1 MWSTPPDR
9 QRLGWPRNISFKECK
24 GSGFV
29 SVDPIHPAHG
39 SLSPS
44 GWGNLQLHFRLRFS
58 FRCSALNVLLLLV
71 VAPVVIAA
79 AAPGTKS
86 FDIPAGNAAQTLK
99 QFALQAAR
107 EIVFSLPDVAAVQT
121 NTVRGELSPALAL
134 ERMIEGTGLIS
145 KTDAQ
150 TGAFAVRKKPVPK
163 TSHSPPESESYSRA
177 PPANDLMKPNPFV
190 NLLAALATAFHLHA
204 AQSTTAKPEG
214 EVIQLS
220 PFTVDTSKDVGYK
233 ASNSISGTR
242 TNVPIAEVP
251 MNIQVVTSELLNDL
265 AAQTPTEALRYFGS
279 VQNNRQGDSNDA
291 GIDLDATG
299 ALFGDVRLRGLTSG
313 TNLRNGIRV
322 FSQLPS
328 EFVDRVELVRGP
340 AAVLYGLSDPTG
352 IYNVIT
358 KSPVFNRTFG
368 RAQARYGSYNNYGAS
383 LDVNYNVRRNLAL
396 RLNAMAAHHDTEFWF
411 NEGDSWAVLPQ
422 VSWRPFEKT
431 LVQVDYLQSWAKRAR
446 PDQRHSYGNTGTS
459 VQTTPNYPVLVTGMD
474 IPLYEDSRYKVDP
487 RYSFAGPDAY
497 REVREKSYVLTFTQ
511 QIGDHLNVSL
521 QGNYYERPHINNY
534 SNIALIQGNS
544 TFWLDQPTPPQQD
557 AFQLRRWDL
566 TKRFDW
572 VKTFVGTAVY
582 KRDLELPALGRTNQ
596 TFTVG
601 FQGFYNDSNFRQWAD
616 QRDLR
621 RRDAQGRVLIAPFIP
636 GSVPGTGNAALL
648 RDNYPSLNGGIFDA
662 RSTRPAPG
670 IWFDYLP
677 INMDVARTRR
687 TSDVVM
693 TLLPPG
699 TGTFTSLANS
709 NRTKNDFTS
718 AWAQWSG
725 KFWKDRVI
733 LSAGIFKTDIQQETG
748 NSEATLRPFYDKS
761 ATLPQY
767 GIVLRPFRPEWGNL
781 SFFALYSESLQ
792 PNSDVRD
799 AFNNP
804 FEPRLGKGHEFGVK
818 LDVFAGRVSG
828 TISTWDIDQTNRV
841 IFDANAPNPNNPT
854 GIGANVAR
862 GLNTSQGWEADVIV
876 SWTTRWQT
884 LLSYAWMDVFSGN
897 DPNPLLSGSAEIGSY
912 DKGFGAVT
920 SYRFGAGRLNGFIV
934 GLGANYKSEEVAEA
948 KRAGFNGQRQRVYP
962 SVWDGNAFVAY
973 RHKLMG
979 RNWRWQLNITNL
991 FEIDRPV
998 GWNPNKPNDLGFANR
1013 PFLYE
1018 TERKAMFTT
1027 SVEF

>member
-1 MWSTPPDR
+1 MLRPIAIRTARSRPP
-9 QRLGWPRNISFKECK
+9 GKISFRE
-24 GSGFV
+24 SPRWRFLAV
-29 SVDPIHPAHG
+29 NPANPRHG
-39 SLSPS
+39 D
-44 GWGNLQLHFRLRFS
+44 FLRPAPAGPRFN
-58 FRCSALNVLLLLV
+58 RSALDLLLFLLL
-71 VAPVVIAA
+71 APAAFAA
-79 AAPGTKS
+79 AVPPGAKS
-86 FDIPAGNAAQTLK
+86 FDIPAGSAAQTLK
-99 QFALQAAR
+99 QFAAQAAR
-107 EIVFSLPDVAAVQT
+107 EIVFALPEVAAIQT
-121 NTVRGELSPALAL
+121 NAVRGVLPPAEALA
-134 ERMIEGTGLIS
+134 RMLEGTGLAARH
-145 KTDAQ
+145 DAK

-163 TSHSPPESESYSRA
+163 TSHSPPRPDSRPRA
-177 PPANDLMKPNPFV
+177 PPAAEPMKASPFAT
-190 NLLAALATAFHLHA
+190 LLATLATTFHLHA
-204 AQSTTAKPEG
+204 AQPNPANPDPD
-214 EVIQLS
+214 VVQLS
-220 PFTVDTSKDVGYK
+220 PFTVDSSKDVGYK

-251 MNIQVVTSELLNDL
+251 MNIAVVTSELLNDL
-265 AAQTPTEALRYFGS
+265 AVQTPTEALRYFGS

-291 GIDLDATG
+291 GVDLDATG

-358 KSPVFNRTFG
+358 KAPVFNRTFG
-368 RAQARYGSYNNYGAS
+368 RAQARYGSYNNYGGS
-383 LDVNYNVRRNLAL
+383 LDVNYNVRRGLAV

-411 NEGDSWAVLPQ
+411 NEGDSHALLPQ

-431 LVQVDYLQSWAKRAR
+431 LVQVEYLYSWAKRAR
-446 PDQRHSYGNTGTS
+446 PDQRHAYAQTNTS
-459 VQTTPNYPVLVTGMD
+459 VQTTPNYPVLVPGMD
-474 IPLYEDSRYKVDP
+474 IPLYEDSRYQVDP
-487 RYSFAGPDAY
+487 RYNFAGPDAY
-497 REVREKSYVLTFTQ
+497 REVRERSYVITLSQ
-511 QIGDHLNVSL
+511 QIGEHLNVNL

-534 SNIALIQGNS
+534 SNIALIQGNG

-566 TKRFDW
+566 TKRWDW

-582 KRDLELPALGRTNQ
+582 KRDVDLGPLGRTNQ
-596 TFTVG
+596 AFTVG

-636 GSVPGTGNAALL
+636 GNVPSTGNAALL
-648 RDNYPSLNGGIFDA
+648 RENYPSLNGGIFDA
-662 RSTRPAPG
+662 RNTRPSPG

-718 AWAQWSG
+718 AWVQWSG

-733 LSAGIFKTDIQQETG
+733 LSAGVFKTDIQQETG

-767 GIVLRPFRPEWGNL
+767 GVVLRPFRSEWGNV

-792 PNSDVRD
+792 PNSDLRD

-818 LDVFAGRVSG
+818 LDVWQGRVSG
-828 TISTWDIDQTNRV
+828 TISTWDIEQTNRV

-862 GLNTSQGWEADVIV
+862 GLNTSQGWEADIIL
-876 SWTTRWQT
+876 SWNTRWQT
-884 LLSYAWMDVFSGN
+884 MLSYAWMDVFSGN
-897 DPNPLLSGSAEIGSY
+897 DPNPLLNGSAEIGSY
-912 DKGFGAVT
+912 ERGFGAVT
-920 SYRFGAGRLNGFIV
+920 SYRFGAGRLNGLII
-934 GLGANYKSEEVAEA
+934 GLGANYKSEEIAEA
-948 KRAGFNGQRQRVYP
+948 KRAGFNGERQRVYP
-962 SVWDGNAFVAY
+962 SIWDGNAFVAY
-973 RHKLMG
+973 RHKVLG
-979 RNWRWQLNITNL
+979 YNTRFQLNVTNL

-998 GWNPNKPNDLGFANR
+998 GWNPTKVNDLGVANA

-1018 TERKAMFTT
+1018 TERKVTLTT
-1027 SVEF
+1027 TVEF